1 VNRWIGRLGGVEG
14 NQRLTEALALVLLV
28 LLAVESATTLDLSA
42 YLALHIFLGLV
53 LLPAVSLK
61 LASTGWRATRYYTGA
76 ADYRAKG
83 PPLPLLRLLAPP
95 LVAATVVLFG
105 TGVAF
110 LVTGTGG
117 GLLLTLHAASFAVW
131 GLIMI
136 VHLLSYLKRVLSDG
150 LADWQPQH
158 THTLAGARLRQT
170 LLFGSLVMGAA
181 LALATLSAQSAW
193 RSHHHG
199 HHHDRG
205 RSARSESG

>member
-1 VNRWIGRLGGVEG
+1 VNRRIGRLGGIEG
-14 NQRLTEALALVLLV
+14 NQRLTEALALMLLV

-42 YLALHIFLGLV
+42 FLAVHIFLGLV

-76 ADYRAKG
+76 ADYRSKG
-83 PPLPLLRLLAPP
+83 PPSLLLRLLAPP

-110 LVTGTGG
+110 LVTGGG

-131 GLIMI
+131 GAIMA
-136 VHLLSYLKRVLSDG
+136 VHVLSYLRRVLSDG
-150 LADWQPQH
+150 PADWQPQRA
-158 THTLAGARLRQT
+158 LPGARLRQT
-170 LLFGSLVMGAA
+170 LLFGSLVAGAA
-181 LALATLSAQSAW
+181 LALATLPSQSTW
-193 RSHHHG
+193 RSHHHD

>member
-1 VNRWIGRLGGVEG
+1 VNRRIGRLGGIEG
-14 NQRLTEALALVLLV
+14 NQRLTEALALMLFV

-42 YLALHIFLGLV
+42 YLAAHIFLGLL

-76 ADYRAKG
+76 ADYRSKG
-83 PPLPLLRLLAPP
+83 PPSLLLRLLAPP

-110 LVTGTGG
+110 LVTGRGG

-131 GLIMI
+131 GAIMA
-136 VHLLSYLKRVLSDG
+136 VHVLSYLRRVLSDG
-150 LADWQPQH
+150 LADWQPQRA
-158 THTLAGARLRQT
+158 LPGARLRQT
-170 LLFGSLVMGAA
+170 LLFGSLVAGAA
-181 LALATLSAQSAW
+181 LALATLPSQSTW
-193 RSHHHG
+193 RSHHHD

-205 RSARSESG
+205 RSAHSESG

>member
-1 VNRWIGRLGGVEG
+1 VNLRSRRLGGVEG
-14 NQRLTEALALVLLV
+14 NQRLTEALALVLFV

-42 YLALHIFLGLV
+42 YLAVHIFVGLV

-76 ADYRAKG
+76 ADYRSKG
-83 PPLPLLRLLAPP
+83 PPSPLLRLLAPP

-110 LVTGTGG
+110 LVTGAGG

-131 GLIMI
+131 GVIMV
-136 VHLLSYLKRVLSDG
+136 VHVFSYSFRALSGG
-150 LADWQPQH
+150 LADWRPQRA
-158 THTLAGARLRQT
+158 LAGARLRQT
-170 LLFGSLVMGAA
+170 LLIGSLVIGAA
-181 LALATLSAQSAW
+181 LALATLPAQTTW

-205 RSARSESG
+205 ASARSESG